1 MCDPVEKMLE
11 QLGAIVDSIGSTQKV
26 AILQHPESM
35 ATVSELAKLAV
46 NGLEISRRILV
57 SRDDTQTAI
66 LLLGGVNAALETIV
80 SISQNEVA
88 A

>member
-1 MCDPVEKMLE
+1 MLE
-11 QLGAIVDSIGSTQKV
+11 QMGAIVDRIGSTQKV